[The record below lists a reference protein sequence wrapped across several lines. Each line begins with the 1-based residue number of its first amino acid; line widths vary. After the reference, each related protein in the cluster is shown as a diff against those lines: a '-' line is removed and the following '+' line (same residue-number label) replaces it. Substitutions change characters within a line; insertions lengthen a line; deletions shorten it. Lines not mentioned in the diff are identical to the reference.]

1 MKAEMKGEAEKDA
14 AGLKGFKFSPRAR
27 KYRQRIRI
35 SHIRA
40 RAPSYLYPL
49 CSISLL
55 VAGLRSAAAFTRCVH
70 RAHITGT
77 WGVGVR
83 PTAINHRPQRARGPR
98 NLMPPPPPRHLA
110 TLPVTAAA
118 AATTT
123 RHKLNSCGARVVV
136 YPYYPFSERLRAT
149 LCFPCTEFLF
159 RGLLTVTN
167 FDPASI
173 LSPSLAPSFLSRRVW
188 TSLERKEKLERNFST
203 DLFCLSRALGMA

>member
-1 MKAEMKGEAEKDA
+1 MQR
-14 AGLKGFKFSPRAR
+14 GLRGLSFRPARENTIREYGSHTHTRAR
-27 KYRQRIRI
+27 V
-35 SHIRA
+35 
-40 RAPSYLYPL
+40 PSSLYPL

-70 RAHITGT
+70 RAHITGA

-136 YPYYPFSERLRAT
+136 YPYYPFSERRLRAT

-173 LSPSLAPSFLSRRVW
+173 LSPSLVPSFLSRRVW
-188 TSLERKEKLERNFST
+188 TSLERKEKLEEKFFYRSLL
-203 DLFCLSRALGMA
+203 LF